1 MRDDVKVNEARSES
15 CGRFSATELH
25 ICRGR
30 NKPHAR
36 PLTQASIHPRESFEI
51 MLKFVESDRSRGGQ
65 RGGVSCEASWLT
77 VQRRELNGSKRV
89 VEE

>member
-25 ICRGR
+25 ICRGG
-30 NKPHAR
+30 NKKLGNEPHAR

-51 MLKFVESDRSRGGQ
+51 MLKFVGSYCSRGGQ
-65 RGGVSCEASWLT
+65 RGGVPCDRL
-77 VQRRELNGSKRV
+77 RG
-89 VEE
+89 